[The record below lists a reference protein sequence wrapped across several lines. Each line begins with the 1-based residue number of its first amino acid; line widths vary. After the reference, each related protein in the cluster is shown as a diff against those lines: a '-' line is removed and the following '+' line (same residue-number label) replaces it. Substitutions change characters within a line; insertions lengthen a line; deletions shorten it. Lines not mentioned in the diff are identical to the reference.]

1 MTSLDILRNRLI
13 DQILMTKNE
22 KLLNA
27 ISDVFQSTKEEDNV
41 ELNSYQIEM
50 IEMGLEDLK
59 NGNTITQDEL
69 DRQDAEWMSEQ

>member
-1 MTSLDILRNRLI
+1 MTSLDALRNRLI
-13 DQILMTKNE
+13 DQILLTKNE

-27 ISDVFQSTKEEDNV
+27 ISDIFQSTNNEDKV

-59 NGNTITQDEL
+59 NGNTISQNEL
-69 DRQDAEWMSEQ
+69 DRQDAKWMGEQ